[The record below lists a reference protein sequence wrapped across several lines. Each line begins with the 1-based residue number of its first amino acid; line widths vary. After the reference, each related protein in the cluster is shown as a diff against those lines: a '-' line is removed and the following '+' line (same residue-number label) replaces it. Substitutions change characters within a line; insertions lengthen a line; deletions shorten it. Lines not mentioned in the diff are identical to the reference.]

1 MDTCEYVNDC
11 FFLMRDAETESRP
24 SSQTPNCVIDVSVI
38 RSSSDPSSSF
48 IRTWRDSDRI

>member
-48 IRTWRDSDRI
+48 IRTWRDADRI